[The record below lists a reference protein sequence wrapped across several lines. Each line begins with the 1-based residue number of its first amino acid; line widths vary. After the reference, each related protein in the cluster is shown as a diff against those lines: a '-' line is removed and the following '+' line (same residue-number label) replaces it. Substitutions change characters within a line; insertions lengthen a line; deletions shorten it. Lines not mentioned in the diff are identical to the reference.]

1 MSTSSN
7 TNIFEQASKT
17 KLRFQTPSGIL
28 NVEDLWNLSLEQLDK
43 LAQSFARK
51 VESSRETSYIPSF
64 VTRKT
69 KEEMLNILRFEI
81 IKHIIVSL
89 AEEQQEK
96 LEARAKKEKKDKI
109 LALIA
114 EKQDDAL
121 KSKSI
126 EELMKELE
134 D

>member
-1 MSTSSN
+1 MSTSA
-7 TNIFEQASKT
+7 NIFEQASRNR
-17 KLRFQTPSGIL
+17 LRFQTTTGVL
-28 NVEDLWNLSLEQLDK
+28 NAEDLWNLPLENLDK
-43 LAQSFARK
+43 LAQGYARQA
-51 VESSRETSYIPSF
+51 ESSSVTSYIPTF
-64 VTRKT
+64 VKRKT
-69 KEEMLNILRFEI
+69 KEETLTLLRFEI
-81 IKHIIVSL
+81 VKHVINVL
-89 AEEQQEK
+89 AEEQQERT
-96 LEARAKKEKKDKI
+96 EAKARKEKKDKI